1 MNFLLFFPIDV
12 HVVKLTGIKIKT
24 PVVRMRV
31 GSEIPLSAV
40 GLDENNQD
48 AFSFGSALPNLMMS
62 WSLSN
67 QNVAK
72 VSWKFIFKKSE
83 IIKNFLFEKISMEF
97 FFFFFKNLF

>member
-1 MNFLLFFPIDV
+1 MISRKKQPVLLDRALKQIFFSLFPIDV

-48 AFSFGSALPNLMMS
+48 AFSFGSALPNLMLS
-62 WSLSN
+62 WRLSN

-72 VSWKFIFKKSE
+72 VRLKFIFFRE
-83 IIKNFLFEKISMEF
+83 GILAIR
-97 FFFFFKNLF
+97 

>member
-72 VSWKFIFKKSE
+72 VSWKFIFKRVKY
-83 IIKNFLFEKISMEF
+83 
-97 FFFFFKNLF
+97 